1 MQLTVDEYM
10 LLISWENSVEQRT
23 VRWRFTFSRH
33 LLLWDFRQAML
44 VWSESGES
52 LILMFCLICLLAT
65 FLDRRWLCVSWFS
78 MLTMTQYNNENDWST
93 LEDTRRLLHRLLIL
107 IVTSSARFQS
117 YVLTPR
123 SYNNNNIHCWL
134 LISWTWIIERMLKL
148 KAIQL

>member
-1 MQLTVDEYM
+1 MCV
-10 LLISWENSVEQRT
+10 LLISWENLAQSVEQRT
-23 VRWRFTFSRH
+23 LRWRFTFSRH
-33 LLLWDFRQAML
+33 LLLLVFRQAML

-107 IVTSSARFQS
+107 IVNSSARFQS